1 MPIPSAPTNVCKP
14 LKKLAKKYLQKKV
27 QTQVFK
33 INTPKPSYLKAH
45 ALKKDTSQQALVK
58 FGTRY
63 AQQMGR
69 CGFVTSGFPQSILHR
84 LPLQGSDAG
93 CQRPVFSQELLI
105 RDGQPQGGCTC
116 WLGADRNNLT

>member
-1 MPIPSAPTNVCKP
+1 MPSAPTKSCKP

-33 INTPKPSYLKAH
+33 INTSRPSYKKTH
-45 ALKKDTSQQALVK
+45 VHKKDTLQQALVK
-58 FGTRY
+58 FGPRY

-93 CQRPVFSQELLI
+93 SQRPVFPQELLI
-105 RDGQPQGGCTC
+105 RNGQPQGGCTC